1 MELLSVVII
10 TYNEENNI
18 GRCLDSVQD
27 VADEIV
33 VLDSFSTDGTVAI
46 AESKG
51 AVVYSQ
57 KFLGY
62 IAQKNKALDLAKHNY
77 VLCLDADEALDETLA
92 SSIRKLKHGFAF
104 RAYKMN
110 RCANYRGTFIRHGSW
125 YPEAKVRLFDRR
137 FLRWGGFDP
146 HDRVIVPSN
155 VAICPLKGDLLHY
168 ICETVSDHK
177 KRNDNFSS
185 IAARSL
191 FRAGK
196 KTNWLKILA
205 SPTWSFLHAYFLR
218 AGFLNGYNGLL
229 IAYHQARYHFLKY
242 SKLYALQKN
251 RKDML
256 RPAAAS
262 ALNIQPTTNAERLTR
277 DVGAHV

>member
-10 TYNEENNI
+10 TYNEEKNI
-18 GRCLDSVQD
+18 GRCLDSVKD

-33 VLDSFSTDGTVAI
+33 VLDSYSTDATVQI

-51 AVVYSQ
+51 ATVYRQ
-57 KFLGY
+57 KFAGY
-62 IAQKNKALDLAKHNY
+62 ISQKNKALELATHHY
-77 VLCLDADEALDETLA
+77 VLSLDADEALDETLKM
-92 SSIRKLKHGFAF
+92 SILKAKEGFAF

-110 RCANYRGTFIRHGSW
+110 RCANYRGSFIRHGSW

-155 VAICPLKGDLLHY
+155 VAVCPLKGDLLHY
-168 ICETVSDHK
+168 ICESVDEHK
-177 KRNDNFSS
+177 KRNDNFST

-191 FRAGK
+191 YRLGK
-196 KTNWLKILA
+196 KTNWLKIVA
-205 SPTWSFLHAYFLR
+205 SPTWSFLYAYLFR
-218 AGFLNGYNGLL
+218 AGFLNGYNGLM

-242 SKLYALQKN
+242 AKLYSLQKSKTEIP
-251 RKDML
+251 R
-256 RPAAAS
+256 AVS
-262 ALNIQPTTNAERLTR
+262 LNIQPATNTERLTR

>member
-10 TYNEENNI
+10 TYNEEKNI
-18 GRCLDSVQD
+18 GRCLDSVRD
-27 VADEIV
+27 VADEII
-33 VLDSFSTDGTVAI
+33 VLDSYSTDATVQI

-51 AVVYSQ
+51 ATVYRQ
-57 KFLGY
+57 KFAGY
-62 IAQKNKALDLAKHNY
+62 ISQKNKALELATHNY
-77 VLCLDADEALDETLA
+77 VLSLDADEALDETLKK
-92 SSIRKLKHGFAF
+92 SILKVKEGFAF

-110 RCANYRGTFIRHGSW
+110 RCANYRGSFIRHGSW

-155 VAICPLKGDLLHY
+155 VAVCPLKGDLLHY
-168 ICETVSDHK
+168 ICESVDEHK
-177 KRNDNFSS
+177 KRNDNFST

-191 FRAGK
+191 YRLGK
-196 KTNWLKILA
+196 KTNWLKIVA
-205 SPTWSFLHAYFLR
+205 SPTWSFLYAYLFR
-218 AGFLNGYNGLL
+218 AGFLNGYNGLM

-242 SKLYALQKN
+242 AKLYSLQKSKTEIP
-251 RKDML
+251 R
-256 RPAAAS
+256 AIS
-262 ALNIQPTTNAERLTR
+262 LNIQPATNTERLTR

>member
-10 TYNEENNI
+10 TYNEEKNI
-18 GRCLDSVQD
+18 GRCLDSVKD
-27 VADEIV
+27 VADEII
-33 VLDSFSTDGTVAI
+33 VLDSYSTDATVQI

-51 AVVYSQ
+51 ATVYRQ
-57 KFLGY
+57 KFAGY
-62 IAQKNKALDLAKHNY
+62 ISQKNKALELATHNY
-77 VLCLDADEALDETLA
+77 VLSLDADEALDETLRT
-92 SSIRKLKHGFAF
+92 SILKAKEGFAF

-110 RCANYRGTFIRHGSW
+110 RCANYRGSFIRHGSW

-155 VAICPLKGDLLHY
+155 VAVCPLKGDLLHY
-168 ICETVSDHK
+168 ICESVDEHK
-177 KRNDNFSS
+177 KRNDNFST

-191 FRAGK
+191 YRLGK

-205 SPTWSFLHAYFLR
+205 SPTWSFLYAYLFR
-218 AGFLNGYNGLL
+218 AGFLNGYNGLM

-242 SKLYALQKN
+242 VKLYSLQKN
-251 RKDML
+251 KTEIPR
-256 RPAAAS
+256 AVS
-262 ALNIQPTTNAERLTR
+262 LNIQPATNAERLTR

>member
-18 GRCLDSVQD
+18 GRCLDSVKD

-33 VLDSFSTDGTVAI
+33 VLDSFSTDNTVPI

-51 AVVYSQ
+51 ATVYSQ

-62 IAQKNKALDLAKHNY
+62 IAQKNKALGLAKHNY
-77 VLCLDADEALDETLA
+77 VLCLDADEALDERLA
-92 SSIRKLKHGFAF
+92 SSIKKAKQGFAF

-168 ICETVSDHK
+168 ICETVDDHK

-196 KTNWLKILA
+196 KTNWLKIVA

-229 IAYHQARYHFLKY
+229 IAWHQARYHFLKY
-242 SKLYALQKN
+242 AKLYALQKN
-251 RKDML
+251 KKEVL
-256 RPAAAS
+256 RPS
-262 ALNIQPTTNAERLTR
+262 TLNIQPAANAERLTR

>member
-10 TYNEENNI
+10 TYNEEKNI
-18 GRCLDSVQD
+18 GRCLDSVKD
-27 VADEIV
+27 VADEII
-33 VLDSFSTDGTVAI
+33 VLDSYSTDATVQI

-51 AVVYSQ
+51 ATVYRQ
-57 KFLGY
+57 KFAGY
-62 IAQKNKALDLAKHNY
+62 ISQKNKALELATHNY
-77 VLCLDADEALDETLA
+77 VLSLDADEALDETLRT
-92 SSIRKLKHGFAF
+92 SILKAKEGFAF

-110 RCANYRGTFIRHGSW
+110 RCANYRGSFIRHGSW

-155 VAICPLKGDLLHY
+155 VAVCPLKGDLLHY
-168 ICETVSDHK
+168 ICESVDEHK
-177 KRNDNFSS
+177 KRNDNFST

-191 FRAGK
+191 YRLGK

-205 SPTWSFLHAYFLR
+205 SPTWSFLYAYLFR
-218 AGFLNGYNGLL
+218 AGFLNGYNGLM
-229 IAYHQARYHFLKY
+229 IAYHQERYDFLKY
-242 SKLYALQKN
+242 FKLYSLQKN
-251 RKDML
+251 KTEIPR
-256 RPAAAS
+256 AVS
-262 ALNIQPTTNAERLTR
+262 LNIQPATNAERLTR

>member
-10 TYNEENNI
+10 TYNEEKDI
-18 GRCLDSVQD
+18 SRCLDSVRD

-33 VLDSFSTDGTVAI
+33 VLDSFSTDRTVTI
-46 AESKG
+46 AETMG
-51 AVVYSQ
+51 ATVYRQ
-57 KFLGY
+57 KFAGY
-62 IAQKNKALDLAKHNY
+62 IAQKNKALDLAKYNY
-77 VLCLDADEALDETLA
+77 VLCLDADEALDESLRN
-92 SSIRKLKHGFAF
+92 SIMKAKQGFAF

-155 VAICPLKGDLLHY
+155 VAVCPLKGDLLHY
-168 ICETVSDHK
+168 ICTTVQDHK

-196 KTNWLKILA
+196 KTNWMKILA
-205 SPTWSFLHAYFLR
+205 SPTWSFLHAYVIR

-242 SKLYALQKN
+242 AKLYALQKN
-251 RKDML
+251 KLEL
-256 RPAAAS
+256 RRPS
-262 ALNIQPTTNAERLTR
+262 GLNIQPAANAERLPR

>member
-10 TYNEENNI
+10 TYNEEKNI
-18 GRCLDSVQD
+18 GRCLDSVRD
-27 VADEIV
+27 VADEII
-33 VLDSFSTDGTVAI
+33 VLDSYSTDATVQI

-51 AVVYSQ
+51 ATVYRQ
-57 KFLGY
+57 KFAGY
-62 IAQKNKALDLAKHNY
+62 ISQKNKALELATHNY
-77 VLCLDADEALDETLA
+77 VLSLDADEALNETLKK
-92 SSIRKLKHGFAF
+92 SILKVKEGFAF

-110 RCANYRGTFIRHGSW
+110 RCANYRGSFIRHGSW

-155 VAICPLKGDLLHY
+155 VAVCPLKGDLLHY
-168 ICETVSDHK
+168 ICESVDEHK
-177 KRNDNFSS
+177 KRNDNFST

-191 FRAGK
+191 YRLGK
-196 KTNWLKILA
+196 KTNWLKIVA
-205 SPTWSFLHAYFLR
+205 SPTWSFLYAYLFR
-218 AGFLNGYNGLL
+218 AGFLNGYNGLM

-242 SKLYALQKN
+242 AKLYSLQKSKTEIP
-251 RKDML
+251 R
-256 RPAAAS
+256 AIS
-262 ALNIQPTTNAERLTR
+262 LNIQPATNTERLTR

>member
-10 TYNEENNI
+10 TYNEEKNI
-18 GRCLDSVQD
+18 GRCLDSVKD
-27 VADEIV
+27 VADEII
-33 VLDSFSTDGTVAI
+33 VLDSYSTDATVQI

-51 AVVYSQ
+51 ATVYRQ
-57 KFLGY
+57 KFAGY
-62 IAQKNKALDLAKHNY
+62 ISQKNKALELATHSY
-77 VLCLDADEALDETLA
+77 VLSLDADEALDETLRT
-92 SSIRKLKHGFAF
+92 SILKAKEGFAF

-110 RCANYRGTFIRHGSW
+110 RCANYRGSFIRHGSW

-155 VAICPLKGDLLHY
+155 VAVCPLKGDLLHY
-168 ICETVSDHK
+168 ICESVDEHK
-177 KRNDNFSS
+177 KRNDNFST

-191 FRAGK
+191 YRLGK

-205 SPTWSFLHAYFLR
+205 SPTWSFLYAYLFR
-218 AGFLNGYNGLL
+218 AGFLNGYNGLM

-242 SKLYALQKN
+242 AKLYSLQKN
-251 RKDML
+251 KTEIPR
-256 RPAAAS
+256 AVS
-262 ALNIQPTTNAERLTR
+262 LNIQPATNTERLTR

>member
-10 TYNEENNI
+10 TYNEEKNI
-18 GRCLDSVQD
+18 GRCLDSVKD

-33 VLDSFSTDGTVAI
+33 VLDSYSTDATVQI

-51 AVVYSQ
+51 ATVYRQ
-57 KFLGY
+57 KFAGY
-62 IAQKNKALDLAKHNY
+62 ISQKNKALELATHHY
-77 VLCLDADEALDETLA
+77 VLSLDADEALDETLKM
-92 SSIRKLKHGFAF
+92 SILKAKEGFAF

-110 RCANYRGTFIRHGSW
+110 RCANYRGSFIRHGSW

-155 VAICPLKGDLLHY
+155 VAVCPLKGDLLHY
-168 ICETVSDHK
+168 ICESVDEHK
-177 KRNDNFSS
+177 KRNDNFST

-191 FRAGK
+191 YRLGK
-196 KTNWLKILA
+196 KTNWLKIVA
-205 SPTWSFLHAYFLR
+205 SPTWSFLNAYLFR
-218 AGFLNGYNGLL
+218 AGFLNGYNGLM

-242 SKLYALQKN
+242 AKLYSLQKSKTEIP
-251 RKDML
+251 R
-256 RPAAAS
+256 AVS
-262 ALNIQPTTNAERLTR
+262 LNIQPATNTERLTR

>member
-10 TYNEENNI
+10 TYNEEKNI
-18 GRCLDSVQD
+18 GRCLDSVKD
-27 VADEIV
+27 VADEII
-33 VLDSFSTDGTVAI
+33 VLDSYSTDATVQI

-51 AVVYSQ
+51 ATVYRQ
-57 KFLGY
+57 KFAGY
-62 IAQKNKALDLAKHNY
+62 ISQKNKALELATHNY
-77 VLCLDADEALDETLA
+77 VLSLDADEALDETLRT
-92 SSIRKLKHGFAF
+92 SILKAKEGFAF

-110 RCANYRGTFIRHGSW
+110 RCANYRGSFIRHGSW

-155 VAICPLKGDLLHY
+155 VAVCPLKGDLLHY
-168 ICETVSDHK
+168 ICESVDEHK
-177 KRNDNFSS
+177 KRNDNFST

-191 FRAGK
+191 YRLGK

-205 SPTWSFLHAYFLR
+205 SPTWSFLYAYLFR
-218 AGFLNGYNGLL
+218 AGFLNGYNGLM

-242 SKLYALQKN
+242 AKLYSLQKN
-251 RKDML
+251 KTEIPR
-256 RPAAAS
+256 AVS
-262 ALNIQPTTNAERLTR
+262 LNIQPATNTERLTR